1 MSVGSWV
8 ICEGIRKLSL
18 SLLGSR
24 WKFWKLTLLTC
35 ELGVEI
41 VELDGG
47 TYLFAIKF
55 VALFEAPT

>member
-1 MSVGSWV
+1 MIWTVEL
-8 ICEGIRKLSL
+8 I
-18 SLLGSR
+18 LLGSR

-35 ELGVEI
+35 KLGMEI

-55 VALFEAPT
+55 VALFEAPTQSCEVDG